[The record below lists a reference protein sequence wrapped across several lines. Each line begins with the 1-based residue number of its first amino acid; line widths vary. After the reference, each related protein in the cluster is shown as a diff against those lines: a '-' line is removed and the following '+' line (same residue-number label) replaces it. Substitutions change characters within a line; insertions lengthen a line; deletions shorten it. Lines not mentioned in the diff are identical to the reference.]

1 MEEKKKKNRKH
12 FLILLA
18 FPELSLWFLDIKK
31 KKQHWF
37 IITNEITKSKSQVTL

>member
-1 MEEKKKKNRKH
+1 MEKKNRKL

-31 KKQHWF
+31 KKKKNWF